1 MKKLSF
7 ACLPLL
13 LLFFSCKKEKASCD
27 LSSTNIVGSYKATAV
42 TYKATPSSTPVDI
55 FALTDACEKD
65 NIIILSANG
74 TFTYQDAGVKCDPTS
89 DDTGT
94 WSLNNNV
101 LTADGEPGVVTS
113 FDCSTMVLTFT
124 DSDGSVTT
132 ETLAKQ

>member
-55 FALTDACEKD
+55 FAFTDACDKD
-65 NIIILSANG
+65 NIIILNANG
-74 TFTYQDAGVKCDPTS
+74 TFTYQDAGVKCDPTG
-89 DDTGT
+89 DDAGS
-94 WSLNNNV
+94 WNPVGQYSAEWGRV
-101 LTADGEPGVVTS
+101 GQTALGCLCLEVYYRYQQ
-113 FDCSTMVLTFT
+113 L
-124 DSDGSVTT
+124 
-132 ETLAKQ
+132 KN